1 MKTFITT
8 WVAIIATLF
17 PTLVFG
23 GLPPTRS
30 GGQSGT
36 LSTTFDFKT
45 PYNQVTKYSGTG
57 GLIETGSYQIAKNP
71 GFEAQTY
78 STSWATTGGTLA
90 AATSTN
96 IFFSK
101 GATWNSSAASQ
112 EFSSDLATVPE
123 GFVGNNCEGS
133 IYIKV
138 PSGTA
143 THTIRV
149 VDNSSNVKASA
160 TVINST
166 YFTKNTL
173 NFPCPASGTSIAL
186 QIISVAS
193 DEPLIALDEAY
204 LGLARN
210 VGVADLETEWTSFT
224 PTIVNGGTTSSS
236 VGRWR
241 QNGPDMLIEYVVV
254 FSGTGSASTLGFDIP
269 NSKAR
274 ASYTNTNDAIG
285 DGIWFDSGTAE
296 KDLGVAYLAT
306 TRLCLVPDNS
316 GGCALGNA
324 FASGD
329 IVRFSARVPI
339 LGWAASTVVMP
350 DAQGW
355 FASGTISGTNPSLT
369 AGDVTAYTEITNA
382 SLTLTPDS
390 GSAAM
395 GIMCSGTNAATSP
408 SSSATTCAAGSES
421 VGASINVPRSG
432 QYEACFDFAHNV
444 QVDSAETL
452 YSVFNVIQTPTNAQ
466 TLTQEG
472 GPRVQS
478 GHAAMTTS
486 GTASPVFPV
495 NACGLLTLSAGQVGI
510 RLMYEQATGGTPNV
524 SQIYG
529 DAGASFGQRSI
540 RIRIRPVSQ
549 QQQAVLANSV
559 STGRTNG
566 DKVGSVRLDCDAAST
581 IVENPQSMVSSIGNI
596 SGGTCVATF
605 ATGYFSAKPICT
617 VSWDGNSTAWTFY
630 SVCTSA
636 TSCNVGGGGA
646 VTTAQIHMNCI
657 GPR

>member
-30 GGQSGT
+30 AGQSGT

-193 DEPLIALDEAY
+193 DEPLVALDEAY

-210 VGVADLETEWTSFT
+210 VGTADLITEWRAFT
-224 PTIVNGGTTSSS
+224 PSYTNIGFSTFSSNVGYWRRNGTNLEVTQYFDPATGS
-236 VGRWR
+236 
-241 QNGPDMLIEYVVV
+241 
-254 FSGTGSASTLGFDIP
+254 GSASSLSVAIP
-269 NSKAR
+269 TDAACTPDTTKFGG
-274 ASYTNTNDAIG
+274 TNVTGIG
-285 DGIWFDSGTAE
+285 EYFFWNAAG
-296 KDLGVAYLAT
+296 GVAGEAGGKVRYVSSTSVAFVTSAT
-306 TRLCLVPDNS
+306 
-316 GGCALGNA
+316 GGFLTNA
-324 FASGD
+324 MSTTDDAFTTNYS
-329 IVRFSARVPI
+329 IPCT
-339 LGWAASTVVMP
+339 GWAASTTVMP
-350 DAQGW
+350 NAQGLSW
-355 FASGTISGTNPSLT
+355 SGLHAGDCTWTTTSATFASPSADASCTFTERTNRNFGTVSSEGSKLPGIVFTPRVTGTYFVCATAHGYNSAASGYVAFSLRNSTTSTNIATAGRREGSSGGLNDEQPMTMCGLTVISSAASTTITILMLASSGTS
-369 AGDVTAYTEITNA
+369 
-382 SLTLTPDS
+382 TLVS
-390 GSAAM
+390 
-395 GIMCSGTNAATSP
+395 N
-408 SSSATTCAAGSES
+408 SSANAIEWT
-421 VGASINVPRSG
+421 I
-432 QYEACFDFAHNV
+432 
-444 QVDSAETL
+444 
-452 YSVFNVIQTPTNAQ
+452 FNADQPT
-466 TLTQEG
+466 
-472 GPRVQS
+472 
-478 GHAAMTTS
+478 
-486 GTASPVFPV
+486 
-495 NACGLLTLSAGQVGI
+495 
-510 RLMYEQATGGTPNV
+510 QA
-524 SQIYG
+524 I
-529 DAGASFGQRSI
+529 
-540 RIRIRPVSQ
+540 
-549 QQQAVLANSV
+549 LANSV
-559 STGRTNG
+559 STFNTNG
-566 DKVGSVRLDCDAAST
+566 SFVFGAGVTAADCTSTPCTLYDGSTPGITITRAST
-581 IVENPQSMVSSIGNI
+581 GVYSLNYASLGITKVPTCSISHNRG
-596 SGGTCVATF
+596 SGDYKCDGGTANTTSMTIFCYQNT
-605 ATGYFSAKPICT
+605 TGSTWAAIDSRPSA
-617 VSWDGNSTAWTFY
+617 
-630 SVCTSA
+630 VCQV
-636 TSCNVGGGGA
+636 N
-646 VTTAQIHMNCI
+646 
-657 GPR
+657 R